1 MQVLVC
7 DNISP
12 KGVDCLKAQPEL
24 DVTLV
29 ESGLTDELL
38 ANVEAIIVRSA
49 TKMTPELMDK
59 APKLRV
65 VGRAGVGVDN
75 VDVDYATN
83 RGIVVMNT
91 PTGNTISTTE
101 LTFSMMMALARKI
114 PQAHMSMKEG
124 KWDRKSF
131 AGSELSGKTLGI
143 CGMGRIGGQVARRAI
158 AFGMRV
164 LAYDPYLSLNKAR
177 ELQVELLELDELLGR
192 SDFITLHMPLTD
204 QTRDMI
210 NAESF
215 AKMKDGVHLIN
226 CARGGI
232 INEVDLVAAVN
243 GGKRS
248 EERRVGKECRSRW
261 SPYH

>member
-12 KGVDCLKAQPEL
+12 KGVACLEAQPEL

-38 ANVEAIIVRSA
+38 ANAEAIIVRSA

-101 LTFSMMMALARKI
+101 LTFSMMMALAR
-114 PQAHMSMKEG
+114 
-124 KWDRKSF
+124 
-131 AGSELSGKTLGI
+131 
-143 CGMGRIGGQVARRAI
+143 
-158 AFGMRV
+158 
-164 LAYDPYLSLNKAR
+164 
-177 ELQVELLELDELLGR
+177 
-192 SDFITLHMPLTD
+192 
-204 QTRDMI
+204 
-210 NAESF
+210 
-215 AKMKDGVHLIN
+215 
-226 CARGGI
+226 
-232 INEVDLVAAVN
+232 
-243 GGKRS
+243 
-248 EERRVGKECRSRW
+248 
-261 SPYH
+261 